1 LSNRS
6 GPADWAAVAVAGGDG
21 FLEVDSNPNPDVAT
35 ALPPIRD
42 GRVALSEAPGIGP
55 LPPIVGDWLG

>member
-1 LSNRS
+1 M
-6 GPADWAAVAVAGGDG
+6 AVAGGDG